1 MTTAAGRPKPPFV
14 GLLVSSFLVSSLIK
28 EYKRYKLYY
37 NRRPLTG
44 RLTRFVFSGGELE
57 TRLETNIS
65 DWNKIS
71 SFGNGNFII
80 LGRNFAHK
88 SFSMISTAVF
98 FDQPKRVKPAR
109 SLRYCPLGHSQLY
122 GNIGRAG

>member
-80 LGRNFAHK
+80 LG
-88 SFSMISTAVF
+88 MISTAVF